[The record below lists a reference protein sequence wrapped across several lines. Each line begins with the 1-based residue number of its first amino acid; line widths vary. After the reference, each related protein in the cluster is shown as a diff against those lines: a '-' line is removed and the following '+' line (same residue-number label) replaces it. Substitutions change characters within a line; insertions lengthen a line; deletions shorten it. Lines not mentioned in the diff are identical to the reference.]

1 MAGFDRF
8 KKRWAAS
15 GQLETPTD
23 NQSNLGF
30 AFLGDE
36 PPSDGLHNQMFQ
48 WLDEKDNYLFAQM
61 DSLVQAVLKGPLTP
75 TNTNALRDAV
85 TKAATTSVAGIQEN
99 ATSDETLAMEA
110 DDRTVTPASLKALID
125 SLTQA
130 VAGSVPSG
138 AVISFARAAAPVGY
152 LACNGQAVSRSK
164 YASLFNAIGTA
175 FGAGDGST
183 TFNVPDLKD
192 KFVRGWSG
200 TTARALGSVQESCN
214 KAHTHG
220 YSMGAAGG
228 VTPTASMDSQGTH
241 AHTSLM
247 YGAGGHSHS
256 GGTDTQ
262 GTHTHPNGDYGAGSG
277 TGDWRVHMTR
287 PAGSHSHSA
296 WTDVQGNHA
305 HNVKEGT
312 SNPTFNGSEWL
323 TSGDDYTYEPAY
335 MSTTTT
341 NGNHGH
347 NVGIGAVGDHQ
358 HIVVIAEA
366 GAHAHSFSTS
376 AVGDHTHNL
385 NINNAGAHTHN
396 ITVAAIPSHTHS
408 LTINSDG
415 EPEAR
420 PINVVLL
427 YCIKE

>member
-8 KKRWAAS
+8 KKRWASS

-61 DSLVQAVLKGPLTP
+61 DSLVQKVLKGPLTA
-75 TNTNALRDAV
+75 TNTDALRDAV
-85 TKAATTSVAGIQEN
+85 TKAATTSAAGIQKN
-99 ATSDETLAMEA
+99 ATSDETLAMAA

-200 TTARALGSVQESCN
+200 TTARALGSVQGSSN

-220 YSMGAAGG
+220 YTMAAAGG
-228 VTPTASMDSQGTH
+228 VTPTASMDAQG
-241 AHTSLM
+241 AHTHTAGMS
-247 YGAGGHSHS
+247 GAGAHSHN
-256 GGTDTQ
+256 GATDTQ
-262 GTHTHPNGDYGAGSG
+262 GAHTHPNGDYGNGSG
-277 TGDWRVHMTR
+277 TGDPRVHRTR
-287 PAGSHSHSA
+287 AAGSHSHSA
-296 WTDVQGNHA
+296 WTDQQGQHSHGLAGLRQANNDIFQNTDGA
-305 HNVKEGT
+305 EASKVGAGAYIQT
-312 SNPTFNGSEWL
+312 DP
-323 TSGDDYTYEPAY
+323 SGL
-335 MSTTTT
+335 
-341 NGNHGH
+341 HGH
-347 NVGIGAVGDHQ
+347 NVGIGAVGDHD
-358 HIVVIAEA
+358 HLVVIGEA
-366 GAHAHSFSTS
+366 GAHAHNFSTS
-376 AVGDHTHNL
+376 GVGDHTHNL
-385 NINNAGAHTHN
+385 TINAAGAHTHT
-396 ITVAAIPSHTHS
+396 ITVAAIPSHTHA

-415 EPEAR
+415 EGEAR
-420 PINVVLL
+420 PINVALL

>member
-8 KKRWAAS
+8 KKRWASS
-15 GQLETPTD
+15 GQLEAPTD
-23 NQSNLGF
+23 NESNLGF

-85 TKAATTSVAGIQEN
+85 TKAATTSVAGIQKN
-99 ATSDETLAMEA
+99 ATSDETLAMEVE
-110 DDRTVTPASLKALID
+110 DRTVTPASLKALID

-200 TTARALGSVQESCN
+200 TNARALGSVQESCN
-214 KAHTHG
+214 KAHAHG

-228 VTPTASMDSQGTH
+228 VTPTASMDSQGSH
-241 AHTSLM
+241 SHSAGMS
-247 YGAGGHSHS
+247 GAGGHSHS
-256 GGTDTQ
+256 GSTDTQ
-262 GTHTHPNGDYGAGSG
+262 GTHIHPNGDYGSGSG
-277 TGDWRVHMTR
+277 TNDPRVHMTR

-296 WTDVQGNHA
+296 WTDAQGQHAHGMSGMRQANNDIFTNTDGAELSRAGSGPYFQTDPAGNHA
-305 HNVKEGT
+305 HNVG
-312 SNPTFNGSEWL
+312 
-323 TSGDDYTYEPAY
+323 
-335 MSTTTT
+335 
-341 NGNHGH
+341 
-347 NVGIGAVGDHQ
+347 VGAVGDHQ
-358 HIVVIAEA
+358 HLVVIAEA
-366 GAHAHSFSTS
+366 GAHYHNFSTS

-385 NINNAGAHTHN
+385 TVNAAGAHTHN
-396 ITVAAIPSHTHS
+396 ITVAAIPNHTHT

>member
-8 KKRWAAS
+8 KKRWASS

-23 NQSNLGF
+23 NESNLGF

-75 TNTNALRDAV
+75 TNTDALRDAV

-99 ATSDETLAMEA
+99 ATSDETLAMSA
-110 DDRTVTPASLKALID
+110 DNRTVTPASLKALID

-138 AVISFARAAAPVGY
+138 AVISFARATAPVGY
-152 LACNGQAVSRSK
+152 LACNGQAVSRTK

-214 KAHTHG
+214 KAHSHG
-220 YSMGAAGG
+220 YTMGAAGG
-228 VTPTASMDSQGTH
+228 VTPTASMDSQGSHTH
-241 AHTSLM
+241 AAYTA
-247 YGAGGHSHS
+247 GAGAHSHS

-287 PAGSHSHSA
+287 PAGNHSHSA
-296 WTDVQGNHA
+296 WTDAQGQHNHQVKEGAVGTSGSDEVLTSGDDMTRTVQNWSTTTANGNHA
-305 HNVKEGT
+305 HNVG
-312 SNPTFNGSEWL
+312 
-323 TSGDDYTYEPAY
+323 
-335 MSTTTT
+335 
-341 NGNHGH
+341 
-347 NVGIGAVGDHQ
+347 VGAVGDHQ

-376 AVGDHTHNL
+376 GVGDHTHNVSVST
-385 NINNAGAHTHN
+385 AGQHQHA
-396 ITVAAIPSHTHS
+396 ITVAAIPSHTHT
-408 LTINSDG
+408 LTINNDG